1 MISAYSKSLNYIPKY
16 LNIYLYI
23 KLCSKVNNFICEYM
37 NTEKYFG
44 RSLLRHSSSMIKF
57 IVPVLFF
64 SVFIIKT
71 ASAAPIDLNIVS
83 QLSFVK
89 FVLSQLGPAISAVMF
104 VIAGIFYSLGQI
116 MPPDKKAHFHTTAI
130 NIIIGAI
137 VVGILSVA
145 STTLASASS
154 GLLNNVSA
162 ANFTSK

>member
-1 MISAYSKSLNYIPKY
+1 MNLRKY
-16 LNIYLYI
+16 AL
-23 KLCSKVNNFICEYM
+23 EP
-37 NTEKYFG
+37 
-44 RSLLRHSSSMIKF
+44 LLRNSAVFVRFLVPILFVGVILIKISS
-57 IVPVLFF
+57 
-64 SVFIIKT
+64 
-71 ASAAPIDLNIVS
+71 ASTISLNIVS

-145 STTLASASS
+145 STTLATASS

-162 ANFTSK
+162 SNFTSN

>member
-1 MISAYSKSLNYIPKY
+1 MNIRKNIVGLLPENYA
-16 LNIYLYI
+16 
-23 KLCSKVNNFICEYM
+23 
-37 NTEKYFG
+37 
-44 RSLLRHSSSMIKF
+44 LLMRF
-57 IVPVLFF
+57 IVPILF
-64 SVFIIKT
+64 VGLLFIKVSS
-71 ASAAPIDLNIVS
+71 ASTITLNIVS

-145 STTLASASS
+145 STTLATASS

-162 ANFTSK
+162 SNFTSG